1 MTVPNSILSGHGCPE
16 CARTSSSFLEQTI
29 YLAFQKC
36 LGEKSVKHRDRSA
49 IGMEIDI
56 FIPELNLA
64 YEPGS
69 WSWHKRKKDRDIL
82 KRQRCEEKNIRL
94 ITIYTEYT
102 EPTPAYDK
110 DCFIHRRSLG
120 NTNWEETRSFV
131 ADLLSEH
138 GLTLPESEWEQIK
151 IVALERSRRQTHE
164 QFEAKVA
171 SINPNISV
179 EGRFIDTSSKITFR
193 CKICGNLWKTSPSVI
208 MQNSG
213 CPKCAHKRIDDAKRK
228 THKQFIDELQIKNP
242 SIQVVGS
249 YTGNKNKIACLC
261 KVCNHEWYGLPNN
274 LLKGQCC
281 PVCSR
286 KRATDKQRKTHEQF
300 QRELAEI
307 NPRVELLGKY
317 IDTKTKLPI
326 RCTRCENVW
335 NAAPKE
341 LLRGHSCPRCYGS
354 HKRTQ
359 DEFIAD
365 LNKIND
371 AIEVLGSYV
380 NAIERITVRCRACTH
395 IWMPTPHD
403 LLRGSR
409 CPICSRR
416 KRTP

>member
-1 MTVPNSILSGHGCPE
+1 
-16 CARTSSSFLEQTI
+16 
-29 YLAFQKC
+29 
-36 LGEKSVKHRDRSA
+36 
-49 IGMEIDI
+49 MEIDI